1 MFKFVIGMDKKIKLT
16 IIGAGNIGGATAL
29 GLAKAA
35 RVTVT
40 ARTQKTLDRFAGTG
54 IITSPD
60 NLEAVKDADI
70 VIFAV
75 KPWLMEEVV
84 KSVLPALDLSVQT
97 VVSMAPGIK
106 SAQLVEWLGPQAHI
120 AYAIP
125 NTAIEFGESMT
136 FIVPVST
143 SEQQTEQLR
152 TLFEVAGSTLVVK
165 EDMLVAGT
173 SLASCG
179 IAYALRYIQ
188 ASSNGGVQLGFGP
201 EEAVDVV
208 TQTVRGA
215 CAILEARGKTP
226 QEEIDK
232 VTTPGGM
239 TLKGLDAMERSGFTD
254 AVVSGL
260 KANSQ

>member
-1 MFKFVIGMDKKIKLT
+1 MNNKVKLT
-16 IIGAGNIGGATAL
+16 IIGAGNIGGATAR
-29 GLAKAA
+29 GLAAA
-35 RVTVT
+35 ADVTVT
-40 ARTQKTLDRFAGTG
+40 ARTQKTLDGFAGTG
-54 IITSPD
+54 IGTSLD
-60 NLEAVKDADI
+60 NLEAARGADI

-84 KSVLPALDLSVQT
+84 KSVLPALDLSRQT

-106 SAQLVEWLGPQAHI
+106 SEQLKDWLGPEAHI

-125 NTAIEFGESMT
+125 NTAIALGESMT

-143 SEQQTEQLR
+143 TDVQTEQLR
-152 TLFEVAGSTLVVK
+152 ELFDCAGKTLVVK
-165 EDMLVAGT
+165 EEMLVAGT

-179 IAYALRYIQ
+179 IAYALKYVQ
-188 ASSNGGVQLGFGP
+188 ASAKGGEDLGFSGK
-201 EEAVDVV
+201 EAVEVV

-215 CAILEARGKTP
+215 CAILEANSSTP

-239 TLKGLDAMERSGFTD
+239 TLKGLEAMEREGFTD

-260 KANSQ
+260 KANS